1 MALDLSELAGP
12 AKMAERLAIRRVE
25 RPEIR
30 RAETPGVQA
39 GPAGRPAI
47 QRGVPRIRRVARLA
61 IRPAGVAIRTAAQ
74 RQAKQGRLEAAEAQR
89 VEPREVR
96 PVVGPEGPAH
106 QPEALRA
113 AAAW

>member
-61 IRPAGVAIRTAAQ
+61 IRTAAQ

-113 AAAW
+113 AAAWRVV